1 MALLDGDMF
10 KKIVA
15 THGSDKILFGT
26 DSPWSDQEQSC
37 ADIEALDLEDVDK
50 NNIFENNARK
60 LLGLKLNF

>member
-1 MALLDGDMF
+1 MA
-10 KKIVA
+10 A
-15 THGSDKILFGT
+15 HGSDKILFGT